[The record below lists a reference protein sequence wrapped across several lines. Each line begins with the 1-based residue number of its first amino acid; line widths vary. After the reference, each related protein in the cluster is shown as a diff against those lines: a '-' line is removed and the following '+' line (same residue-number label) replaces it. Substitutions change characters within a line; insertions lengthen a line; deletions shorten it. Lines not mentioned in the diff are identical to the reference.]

1 MKIDEN
7 LAWFDKLSGSLD
19 DVGKNIELMKNGINS
34 IDTSQMPPEQARV
47 IDMLKKDSNSLIA
60 EMRNSGDPMAIYNKM
75 EQKWQSG
82 L

>member
-7 LAWFDKLSGSLD
+7 LAWLDKLSVSLD
-19 DVGKNIELMKNGINS
+19 DAGKNIELMKNGINS
-34 IDTSQMPPEQARV
+34 IDTSQMPPEQAGV

-60 EMRNSGDPMAIYNKM
+60 EMRNSGDPMVLYEKM
-75 EQKWQSG
+75 KQKWQSG